1 MNDPSPSADSLPKSN
16 GRNGNGNGGSLLR
29 LMRRIIP
36 GIGKPD
42 TSLREAL
49 EDIIDNRN
57 ELSGSIAEHER
68 VLISNILDL
77 RDLRVV
83 DIMVPRADIV
93 ALEANTKLDEIL
105 SLLANRPH
113 SRLPVFRETL
123 DNVIGVIHIKDMLAA
138 VGGNQ
143 AFELKDHIRDVPI
156 VSPAMRALDLML
168 QMRQTRVHIALV
180 IDEFGGIDGLV
191 TINDIIEAI
200 VGEIDDEHD
209 YDIQPQFVERSDG
222 TALADARYDLEEFE
236 QRFGRLD
243 GHEEADHE
251 TLGGFVCTIAG
262 RVPARGEVIK
272 HDSGLEFEVVE
283 GDLRRITKLRIR
295 NLPKKKRPP
304 TEAHT

>member
-1 MNDPSPSADSLPKSN
+1 MNDPSPSSELNKPN
-16 GRNGNGNGGSLLR
+16 GHQNGNGGTLRR
-29 LMRRIIP
+29 LMHRIFP
-36 GIGKPD
+36 RVKKPD

-49 EDIIDNRN
+49 EDIIDNR
-57 ELSGSIAEHER
+57 EEESSSIAEHER
-68 VLISNILDL
+68 MLISNILDL

-93 ALEANTKLDEIL
+93 ALEANTKLEEIL
-105 SLLANRPH
+105 SLLINRPH

-138 VGGNQ
+138 MGGNQ
-143 AFELKDHIRDVPI
+143 TFELKDHIRDVPI
-156 VSPAMRALDLML
+156 VSPAMRALDLLL

-222 TALADARYDLEEFE
+222 TALADARYELEEFE
-236 QRFGRLD
+236 RRFGRLN
-243 GHEEADHE
+243 GHEDGDHE
-251 TLGGFVCTIAG
+251 TLGGFVCTVAG
-262 RVPARGEVIK
+262 RVPVRGEIIK

-295 NLPKKKRPP
+295 NLPKKKRPAP
-304 TEAHT
+304 ETAS